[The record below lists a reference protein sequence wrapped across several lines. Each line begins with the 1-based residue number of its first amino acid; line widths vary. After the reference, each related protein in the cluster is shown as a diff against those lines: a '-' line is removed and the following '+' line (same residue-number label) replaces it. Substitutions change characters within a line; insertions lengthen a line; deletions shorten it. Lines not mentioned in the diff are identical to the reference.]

1 MTSRD
6 GRVLT
11 FYSYKGG
18 TGRTMALANVAWILA
33 SQGNRVLT
41 MDWDLESPGLH
52 RYFHPF
58 LVDKQL
64 RSTPGVI
71 ELIREF
77 AAATM
82 EHASSDE
89 GSDWYHRYA
98 DVEDYVVPL
107 NYAFPDGGQLD
118 FIPPGRQDRSYSRSV
133 STFPWGSFYDRQ
145 NGGAFLDE
153 VGRGVRADYD
163 YVLIDSRTGLSDSA
177 GVCTGQLADTVVNC
191 FTLSTQS
198 IDGAAAVERSLRG
211 LARGARRG
219 PLRVLPVP
227 MRVEDGE
234 QTKLEIGRDYARAR
248 FDSSLAELDDIA
260 RERYWGDVEIPY
272 KPYYAYEEILSAIG
286 DRPRQENTLLAAY
299 ERLARVLTDGAVT
312 EVRPMDEPERRRWL
326 AEFERLAAPVATR
339 IRICYAPE
347 DRMWADWL
355 SAQLTAVGLRVSREP
370 MAHAAAQ
377 PADTEAV
384 RTLVLLSP
392 QFVQARTG
400 REVWE
405 RLTALDPSG
414 SQQLLVPIRLSS
426 AQLPRLFEE
435 RASLDLSVLGA
446 ERGLEEV
453 LGLLGE
459 SARLREARRGAGVD
473 AARHPLAV
481 PAVFEEVPGRNAAFT
496 GRGEVLEALRDELS
510 AGVAVVL
517 PQALY
522 GLGGVGKT
530 QVAAEY
536 AHRFAADYD
545 VVWWVSAE
553 QPTRVRASLAELAD
567 RLHVPPAANLTETA
581 MLVKDALRRGDPYR
595 RWLLIFDNA
604 EDPDELEQYIP
615 QGTGHVLVTSRNQ
628 DWAKRYDHIE
638 VNVFHREE
646 SIALLTRR
654 CPALVRADADSVA
667 EALGD
672 LPLAVEQAGA
682 WLQSTGTSVQEYL
695 TLVNTEITRLLGEN
709 RPASYPNS
717 AAATW
722 LVSIDALR
730 TRSPAAAQLLELCAF
745 FAPEPIPV
753 SLFYDEAVVRLLAAH
768 QPKAR
773 GSLLLAPL
781 IREISRFALARVDQS
796 QNVIQVH
803 RLVQAVVRDQMSQQQ
818 QDAARHNVHMTLAAA
833 NPHDTDLQAN
843 WERYGDLFPH
853 LLPSG
858 AIECDDDSV
867 REFVLDE
874 VRYLWKLGDH
884 TGSREVAELV
894 LDDWKDRWGADDP
907 MRLYAGTYLANAV
920 RSLGDYDSA
929 LDADT
934 RYERRLHAAVGDKH
948 AYTLMAG
955 RGLAADLRGLGK
967 YAEAL
972 AADEESLRLF
982 EEVFGD
988 DHPETLKV
996 ANNLAVSLLLV
1007 GKPAE
1012 ARDRDERTLTSRRE
1026 ILGPRDLYTLFSA
1039 SNLARTRRETGNFA
1053 GSRTLQEE
1061 TLERYRQQLESVE
1074 PDHQELLRSAKDLAV
1089 TLRKLGLFADAR
1101 RMSED
1106 TLGRYRRTQGESHP
1120 DTLACATNLGCDLIA
1135 MEEYEE
1141 ARALL
1146 KETSERYR
1154 RALGEG
1160 HPFTLACDNNLA
1172 IVLRLLGER
1181 TAARALAERTWDAY
1195 QRVLGEGHP
1204 YTLAC
1209 AVNVANS
1216 RYDSGE
1222 VSSARDIDDQTG
1234 QRYELVYG
1242 AQHPETL
1249 AARSNL
1255 SISLEALGQTDLA
1268 RRVRRETLEAVRAA
1282 LGPDHPNAH
1291 RVADGTRLNCDIEP
1305 PPI

>member
-1 MTSRD
+1 MSGRD
-6 GRVLT
+6 GRILT

-33 SQGNRVLT
+33 SQGKRVLT

-82 EHASSDE
+82 DHLAENE
-89 GSDWYHRYA
+89 GSDWYRRYA
-98 DVEDYVVPL
+98 EVEDYVVRL
-107 NYAFPDGGQLD
+107 GYDFPAGGLLD

-133 STFPWGSFYDRQ
+133 STFPWGNFYDRQ
-145 NGGAFLDE
+145 NGGAFLDV
-153 VGRGVRADYD
+153 VGAGVRARYD

-211 LARGARRG
+211 LQRG
-219 PLRVLPVP
+219 PQRERLRVLPVP

-248 FDSSLAELDDIA
+248 FDSSLAGLDDIG
-260 RERYWGDVEIPY
+260 RQRYWGDVEIPY

-299 ERLARVLTDGAVT
+299 ERLARVLTDGDVT
-312 EVRPMDEPERRRWL
+312 ELRPMEEPERRRWL
-326 AEFERLAAPVATR
+326 SEFERLAAPVASR

-355 SAQLTAVGLRVSREP
+355 AAQLTAVGLQVAREP
-370 MAHAAAQ
+370 VAHAAAQ
-377 PADTEAV
+377 PTGTELV
-384 RTLVLLSP
+384 RTIVLLSP
-392 QFVQARTG
+392 YFTQSAAG
-400 REVWE
+400 REVWD
-405 RLTALDPSG
+405 RLTALDPAG
-414 SQQLLVPIRLSS
+414 SQQVLVPIRLSS
-426 AQLPRLFEE
+426 AQFPRQYEE
-435 RASLDLSVLGA
+435 RPAPDLSVLGP
-446 ERGLEEV
+446 ERGIEEV
-453 LGLLGE
+453 LSALGE
-459 SARLREARRGAGVD
+459 TARQRDARRGPGAD
-473 AARHPLAV
+473 AARHPQSVSAIFNV
-481 PAVFEEVPGRNAAFT
+481 GGRNSAFT
-496 GRGEVLEALRDELS
+496 GRGEVLEGLRDELS
-510 AGVAVVL
+510 GGVAVVL

-530 QVAAEY
+530 QVASEY

-545 VVWWVSAE
+545 VVWWVAAE
-553 QPTRVRASLAELAD
+553 QPTQVRASLAELAD
-567 RLHVPPAANLTETA
+567 RLHVPPGANLTETA
-581 MLVKDALRRGDPYR
+581 LAVKEALRRGDPYR

-604 EDPDELEQYIP
+604 EDPEELEQYIP

-638 VNVFHREE
+638 VDVFRREE
-646 SIALLTRR
+646 SVTLLTRR
-654 CPALVRADADSVA
+654 CPTLGLPEADSVA

-672 LPLAVEQAGA
+672 LPLAIEQAGA
-682 WLQSTGTSVQEYL
+682 WLASTGASVSEYL
-695 TLVNTEITRLLGEN
+695 TLVNTEITRLLSEN
-709 RPASYPNS
+709 RPATYPNS

-753 SLFYDEAVVRLLAAH
+753 ALFYDETVVKLLAQH

-796 QNVIQVH
+796 QNVIVVH
-803 RLVQAVVRDQMSQQQ
+803 RLVQAVVRDQMSVDEQH
-818 QDAARHNVHMTLAAA
+818 ATRHNVHMTLAAA
-833 NPHDTDLQAN
+833 NPHDTDVQDN
-843 WERYGDLFPH
+843 WDRYGE
-853 LLPSG
+853 LLPHVGPSE
-858 AIECDDDSV
+858 AIESEDDSV
-867 REFVLDE
+867 RELVIDE
-874 VRYLWKLGDH
+874 IRYLWKLSDYAGCRDL
-884 TGSREVAELV
+884 ADLV
-894 LDDWKDRWGADDP
+894 LARWTEQFGKDDT
-907 MRLYAGTYLANAV
+907 MRSFAGTLLGNAV
-920 RSLGDYDSA
+920 RSMGDYERA
-929 LDADT
+929 YEIDT
-934 RYERRLHAAVGDKH
+934 RYAGRLLESVGERHP
-948 AYTLMAG
+948 YTLMAG
-955 RGLAADLRGLGK
+955 RGVAADLRGLGR
-967 YAEAL
+967 YTAAMEA
-972 AADEESLRLF
+972 DQESLRLF
-982 EEVFGD
+982 GEVFGD
-988 DHPETLKV
+988 DNVETQKV

-1007 GKPAE
+1007 GEPSR
-1012 ARDRDERTLTSRRE
+1012 AREQAQQALTMRKETLGDT
-1026 ILGPRDLYTLFSA
+1026 DLYTLFTA
-1039 SNLARTRRETGNFA
+1039 SNLARNLRETGAFKE
-1053 GSRTLQEE
+1053 SRELQERTLAQYE
-1061 TLERYRQQLESVE
+1061 QQLDPVD
-1074 PDHQELLRSAKDLAV
+1074 PDHPELLRSAKDLAV
-1089 TLRKLGLFADAR
+1089 TLRKLGLLADAR
-1101 RMSED
+1101 RRSES
-1106 TLGRYRRTQGESHP
+1106 TLARYRRRQGENHP

-1135 MEEYEE
+1135 MDEYED
-1141 ARALL
+1141 ARTLL
-1146 KETSERYR
+1146 RDTSDRYS
-1154 RALGEG
+1154 RALGDQ

-1181 TAARALAERTWDAY
+1181 TAARELSERTWAAY
-1195 QRVLGEGHP
+1195 QRVLGESHP

-1209 AVNVANS
+1209 AVNVANC

-1222 VSSARDIDDQTG
+1222 VNAARDIDEQTSR
-1234 QRYELVYG
+1234 RYELVYG
-1242 AQHPETL
+1242 PRHPETL

-1255 SISLEALGQTDLA
+1255 SISMEALGQTEPA
-1268 RRVRRETLEAVRAA
+1268 RQLRRETVDAVRIA
-1282 LGPDHPNAH
+1282 LGPDHPNTH
-1291 RVADGTRLNCDIEP
+1291 RVADGSRLNCDIEP